1 MENNFQ
7 RVGSISNAHVGR
19 EFEEA
24 AVIAEVFNKTT
35 RTTLPGAGNLLE
47 AFEDVRRQHMKEHKD
62 EESKA

>member
-1 MENNFQ
+1 MENIFQ

-35 RTTLPGAGNLLE
+35 RTTPAGVL
-47 AFEDVRRQHMKEHKD
+47 ATCQRRLRMYD
-62 EESKA
+62 ANI